1 MNILENYNFITSSI
15 NSLDKNSILDKIK
28 IIIVTKTISIDNIF
42 PLINVA
48 HIHFGE
54 NKLQEAQSKWSMIK
68 KEYPQ
73 IKLHLLGK
81 LQSNK
86 VNDAYQLFD
95 FIHSL
100 DSKKVAL
107 KVFDN
112 EKKFKKNI
120 SLFVQV
126 NIGKESQKGG
136 IVIEDTKDF
145 VDFCKKDLNLNVI
158 GLMCI
163 PPFNENPI
171 EYFQNLKILAQK
183 CNLSELSMGMSNDY
197 IQAIKNGSTYVR
209 IGSAVFGPRIN

>member
-28 IIIVTKTISIDNIF
+28 IIIVTKTISIDNIL

>member
-28 IIIVTKTISIDNIF
+28 IIIVTKTISIDNIL

-126 NIGKESQKGG
+126 NIGKESQKSG

>member
-28 IIIVTKTISIDNIF
+28 IIIVTKTISIDNIL

-126 NIGKESQKGG
+126 NIGKESQKSG

-209 IGSAVFGPRIN
+209 IGSAIFGPRVN

>member
-28 IIIVTKTISIDNIF
+28 IIIVTKTISIDNIL

-209 IGSAVFGPRIN
+209 IGSAIFGPRVN

>member
-28 IIIVTKTISIDNIF
+28 IIIVTKTISIDNIL

-209 IGSAVFGPRIN
+209 IGSAIFGPRIN

>member
-28 IIIVTKTISIDNIF
+28 IIIVTKTISIDNIL

-107 KVFDN
+107 KVLDN

-163 PPFNENPI
+163 PPFNENPS
-171 EYFQNLKILAQK
+171 EYFQNLKSLALK